1 MKKQT
6 ENGKKNNFTLIFVS
20 AIAALGGFLF
30 GYDTGVINGTQF
42 FFSKFFELSPATKGW
57 VVGSALLGCF
67 AGALVSGPLSRM
79 YGRKVSLILSALLF
93 TISAW
98 GSGLPSFLPQ
108 AVPMLVVFR
117 IIGGLGIG
125 IASMNAPMY
134 IAELSP
140 ANIRGKMVTL
150 YQMAV
155 VLGFFIVFLVTY
167 QIGADKTEAHNIA
180 QGWRIMF
187 WSELVPC
194 ILFLI
199 LLFFVPKSPRWLL
212 MKKKEEASI
221 KVLAKI
227 HGLQNAKVTAAEIKE
242 SLKENKALKFRHIWG
257 KSILPIIGIGVA
269 FSFLQQFTGINAVL
283 YYGSDIFEKALG
295 FGQEDVLA
303 QQILLAGV
311 NVLFTVV
318 AMATVDKW
326 GRKPLVI
333 YGSFGMLLGF
343 ALLGITI
350 MTDTVGLLSLI
361 GILLFV
367 GAFAMSMGPVVW
379 VILSEM
385 FPNNIRAI
393 GMSIAVA
400 AQWAAN
406 YLVSQSFP
414 IIAES
419 KLNTEGIWNGAL
431 PYFLF
436 MFFIVLII
444 WFMKKRM
451 PETKGKT
458 LEEIESI
465 WIGRYGKYDEE
476 KT

>member
-1 MKKQT
+1 MK
-6 ENGKKNNFTLIFVS
+6 ENQAKNYITLLFVS
-20 AIAALGGFLF
+20 TIAALGGFLF

-42 FFSKFFELSPATKGW
+42 YFSKYFELDPATKGW

-67 AGALVSGPLSRM
+67 TGAIVSGPLSKQ
-79 YGRKVSLILSALLF
+79 YGRKVSLIISAILF

-98 GSGLPSFLPQ
+98 GSGLPDFLPQ
-108 AVPMLVVFR
+108 TVRVLVFFR

-140 ANIRGKMVTL
+140 AHIRGRMVTL

-155 VLGFFIVFLVTY
+155 VFGFFIVFFVTY
-167 QIGADKTEAHNIA
+167 QIGAGKTEAFNI
-180 QGWRIMF
+180 QVGWRYMF

-194 ILFLI
+194 ILFLL
-199 LLFFVPKSPRWLL
+199 LLFLVPKSPRWLL
-212 MKKKEEASI
+212 LKKQEEASL

-227 HGLQNAKVTAAEIKE
+227 HGLDQANTRAKEIKD
-242 SLKENKALKFRHIWG
+242 SISKDTSIGIKDIFKNG
-257 KSILPIIGIGVA
+257 ILPIILIGSGL
-269 FSFLQQFTGINAVL
+269 SFLQQFTGINAVL
-283 YYGSDIFEKALG
+283 YYGADIFEKALG

-311 NVLFTVV
+311 NVAFTIL
-318 AMATVDKW
+318 AMVTVDKW
-326 GRKPLVI
+326 GRKPLI
-333 YGSFGMLLGF
+333 ISGSLGMLFGF

-350 MTDTVGLLSLI
+350 MTDNVGLLSLI
-361 GILLFV
+361 GILFFV

-385 FPNNIRAI
+385 FPNKIRAI

-400 AQWAAN
+400 VQWGAN

-414 IIAES
+414 IVAES
-419 KLNTEGIWNGAL
+419 KINVEGIWQGSL

-444 WFMKKRM
+444 WFVNRLL

-458 LEEIESI
+458 LEDIETV
-465 WIGRYGKYDEE
+465 WKERYRNK
-476 KT
+476 